1 MADLY
6 WVQPAT
12 NTARLATPTHNVD
25 VVVNHDVFGLDAFMV
40 QKYLDAL
47 NAASTEEET
56 AAACAEINGDPD
68 IQPTVV
74 PMGWVRA
81 IIENQTAKL
90 YGQNLK
96 LVRAAALT
104 LRGAGLIV

>member
-12 NTARLATPTHNVD
+12 NTARLATPSHNVD
-25 VVVNHDVFGLDAFMV
+25 VVVNHDEFGLDAFMV
-40 QKYLDAL
+40 QNYLDAL
-47 NAASTEEET
+47 DAATTEEEI
-56 AAACAEINGDPD
+56 AAVHAQIDADPD

-74 PMGWVRA
+74 AMGWVRA
-81 IIENQTAKL
+81 IVENRTAKL

-96 LVRAAALT
+96 LVRSAALT
-104 LRGAGLIV
+104 LRGAGIII